1 MRELI
6 VNENDSDQRVDKFL
20 SKSLKNLPTSLMY
33 KYIRNKKI
41 KVNKQRCFISQR
53 LQTGDTLQCY
63 IAEEF
68 FEGEVKLDFLQAKSD
83 IDIVYEDENLLLV
96 NKEAG
101 LLCHSDEIDD
111 HDTLIDRIKHY
122 LYDQKSFDPAS
133 EQSFA
138 PSLTNR
144 LDRNTS
150 GIVIAAKN
158 AKTLRLIN
166 VLLKQHLIKKYYHC
180 IVSGK
185 MDKTSDRIVFYHQK
199 QAGNIADIV
208 ETPQEGYK
216 EVISAYRVLDYK
228 QDVSLLEVDL
238 QSGKSHQ
245 IRSTLAHL
253 HHPLLGD
260 VKYLGKKLGNYQL
273 MLCACELV
281 FPDEK
286 ALEHLSYLKNKHF
299 ILMDNPVDEYYKK
312 LN

>member
-1 MRELI
+1 MRELV

-20 SKSLKNLPTSLMY
+20 TKSLKNLPTSLMY

-53 LQTGDTLQCY
+53 LQVGDTLQCY

-68 FEGEVKLDFLQAKSD
+68 FEGEVNLDFLESKSS

-101 LLCHSDEIDD
+101 LLCHSNESDD

-122 LYDQKSFDPAS
+122 LYNQNSFDPAS
-133 EQSFA
+133 ELSFA

-166 VLLKQHLIKKYYHC
+166 VLFKKHLIKKYYHC
-180 IVSGK
+180 IVDGK
-185 MDKTSDRIVFYHQK
+185 MMKQSDLLVFYHQK
-199 QAGNIADIV
+199 QDGNIADIS
-208 ETPQEGYK
+208 ETSLLGYK
-216 EVISAYRVLDYK
+216 EVITAYRVLDYK
-228 QDVSLLEVDL
+228 EDVSLLEVDL

-245 IRSTLAHL
+245 IRSSLAYI

-260 VKYLGKKLGNYQL
+260 VKYQGKKLGHYQL
-273 MLCACELV
+273 MLCACELL
-281 FPDEK
+281 FPDDKE
-286 ALEHLSYLKNKHF
+286 LEHLSYLKNKHF
-299 ILMDNPVDEYYKK
+299 ILSNNPVDVYYKG
-312 LN
+312 L